1 MQQRAG
7 LLFLAKTTSRI
18 LLILEDSKWT
28 VPTFARKSTLLED
41 AEELL
46 NSYSKGRIVP
56 IELYLSEDRGFEYGT
71 YVCLVEQ
78 EFLTTAAATIAW
90 SSLDHLPK
98 QLHNGLK
105 ATLNNTLIRT
115 KIETVLELEMSNL
128 LEKSSRFQEDY
139 TRYQSIIAEM
149 PEGDFKQD
157 VNQLLKK
164 LVVEIKKLDSMHMEM
179 VYTRQLPSMGT
190 DMKQEI
196 TTIRKNLETKIKDY
210 QQSK

>member
-28 VPTFARKSTLLED
+28 VPTFARKSTLLDD

-78 EFLTTAAATIAW
+78 EFLTTANKTIAW
-90 SSLDHLPK
+90 SDLDHLPK
-98 QLHNGLK
+98 QLHPGLK

-115 KIETVLELEMSNL
+115 KIETVLELENV
-128 LEKSSRFQEDY
+128 Q
-139 TRYQSIIAEM
+139 
-149 PEGDFKQD
+149 P
-157 VNQLLKK
+157 
-164 LVVEIKKLDSMHMEM
+164 
-179 VYTRQLPSMGT
+179 
-190 DMKQEI
+190 
-196 TTIRKNLETKIKDY
+196 IRKI
-210 QQSK
+210 Q